1 MNILLDK
8 NNGGR
13 LSTEVRG
20 SRPLA
25 PILNSPIFNAN
36 YSTIFFVEEWN
47 RRKVTVLKMT
57 TSGVDLQPISS
68 KALSVIH
75 PVQSTQQAVNE
86 LRRISG
92 LTWDQL
98 AQLFDVSRRSIHFWA
113 SGQTLSSKN
122 EEKLN
127 QILNTLRYIS
137 LGSGSLNRSLLM
149 KIHSSGISYL
159 EMLAAGEYS
168 EVRKFIGAGNIPEGS
183 KSPQLSKKAE
193 ILQVITNPG
202 DLADALQETVH
213 REVGRSR
220 VAKSVRSRKHSDSK

>member
-25 PILNSPIFNAN
+25 AILNSPIFNAN
-36 YSTIFFVEEWN
+36 YSTIFFVEELN
-47 RRKVTVLKMT
+47 RHKVTVLKMT

-68 KALSVIH
+68 KDLPVIY
-75 PVQSTQQAVNE
+75 PVQSTQQAINE

-113 SGQTLSSKN
+113 SGQTLSSKH

-183 KSPQLSKKAE
+183 KLPQLSKKAE

-220 VAKSVRSRKHSDSK
+220 VAKSVRSRKHSDSQ